1 MEHTCYM
8 AGGSI
13 IAAGRIVL
21 RLDDPAVV
29 EMLSSEDHYRLGL
42 FLVHPNYHRF
52 QPSKK

>member
-1 MEHTCYM
+1 MLYGRREHH
-8 AGGSI
+8 S
-13 IAAGRIVL
+13 GRQFVL